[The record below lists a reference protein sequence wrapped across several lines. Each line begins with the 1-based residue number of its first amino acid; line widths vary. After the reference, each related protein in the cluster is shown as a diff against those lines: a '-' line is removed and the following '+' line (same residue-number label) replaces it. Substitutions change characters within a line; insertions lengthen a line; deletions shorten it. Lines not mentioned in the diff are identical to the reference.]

1 MPKGTFH
8 QISLEKRENILR
20 TAAMLF
26 ADQGFART
34 DVAQI
39 AQHAGVAKGSIYNY
53 FESKEDLY
61 LTVCRDGL
69 DRSRQ
74 AVYGDIRPGWD
85 LYRQIDHI
93 FRRGVAFVLAHPEY
107 ARLYLNTASAG
118 MDRFAD
124 KLSLEVEK
132 HTADHLK
139 ALIKEGMRKGIV
151 RKDVDVSLAAFLINS
166 LYIIFVISLVSRHF
180 QIRIKEYLDIREDLN
195 DLSIEQPL
203 DQVVNLICDFLKP
216 SGK

>member
-166 LYIIFVISLVSRHF
+166 LYIIFVVSLVSRHF

>member
-1 MPKGTFH
+1 MPKETFH
-8 QISLEKRENILR
+8 QIPSEKREKILR

-39 AQHAGVAKGSIYNY
+39 AQRAGVAKGSIYNY

-69 DRSRQ
+69 ERSRE

-93 FRRGVAFVLAHPEY
+93 FRRGMAFVLAHPEY

-132 HTADHLK
+132 YTADHLK
-139 ALIKEGMRKGIV
+139 KLIEDGMRRGIV
-151 RKDVDVSLAAFLINS
+151 RKDVDIALAAFLINS
-166 LYIIFVISLVSRHF
+166 LYIMLVISLVSRHF

-195 DLSIEQPL
+195 NKSIEKPL
-203 DQVVNLICDFLKP
+203 GQVVHLICDFLKP
-216 SGK
+216 SEK

>member
-1 MPKGTFH
+1 
-8 QISLEKRENILR
+8 
-20 TAAMLF
+20 MLF
-26 ADQGFART
+26 ANQGFART

-39 AQHAGVAKGSIYNY
+39 AQRAGVAKGSIYNY

-69 DRSRQ
+69 ERSRK
-74 AVYGDIRPGWD
+74 AVYGDIGPGWD

-118 MDRFAD
+118 MDSFAD

-132 HTADHLK
+132 YTADHLK
-139 ALIKEGMRKGIV
+139 KIIEDGMQRGLV

-166 LYIIFVISLVSRHF
+166 LYIMLVISLVSRHF
-180 QIRIKEYLDIREDLN
+180 QVRIREYLDIRGDVN
-195 DLSIEQPL
+195 DESIGKPL
-203 DQVVNLICDFLKP
+203 CQVIRLICDFLRP
-216 SGK
+216 SEQ

>member
-1 MPKGTFH
+1 
-8 QISLEKRENILR
+8 
-20 TAAMLF
+20 MLF
-26 ADQGFART
+26 ANQGFART

-39 AQHAGVAKGSIYNY
+39 AQRAGVAKGSIYNY

-69 DRSRQ
+69 ERSRK
-74 AVYGDIRPGWD
+74 AVYGDIGSGWD

-132 HTADHLK
+132 YTADHLK
-139 ALIKEGMRKGIV
+139 KLIEDGMQRVLV

-166 LYIIFVISLVSRHF
+166 LYIMLVISLVSRHF
-180 QIRIKEYLDIREDLN
+180 QVRIKEYLDIREGLN
-195 DLSIEQPL
+195 DLTIEQPL
-203 DQVVNLICDFLKP
+203 GQVVNLICDFLKP
-216 SGK
+216 LKNRESPG